1 MKKGL
6 QIIPSYLFLLTIILL
21 YPSSLI
27 FALTDEKDLSKQEVY
42 QKLTKISVPFI
53 ENKGQTDANV
63 AYYAK
68 TLGGTLFVTKEGELV
83 YSLPKLNK
91 AEGKEQR
98 QGTTGGIAIKEK
110 LINAKI
116 KAIKGEKPSETKVS
130 YFTGNDHDQWKNSIS
145 TYDLISFGEVYD
157 GIELKLKAYGKN
169 VEKLFYVNPNAEPS
183 SIAIQIEGAKR
194 LKIDEKTKELIAV
207 TELGEVRF
215 TKPIAYYLEEPEK
228 RIGVSYK
235 VQANIYTFALTDYD
249 KNKTIVI
256 DPLLASTYLGGS
268 ANEYTN
274 NTLAI
279 DSSGNVYVAGNS
291 NSSNFP
297 TTAGAYD
304 TSYGSS
310 YDIFISKFNSGLTS
324 LLASTYLGGSNADYA
339 FALAIDS
346 SGNVYVAGYTL
357 SSNFPTTAG
366 AYDTSF
372 GGGTDAFI
380 SKFNSGLTSLLAS
393 TYLGGNGDDYAYAL
407 KIDSSGNVY
416 VAGSSYSFPTTA
428 GAYDTSPGG
437 NLDAFIS
444 KLNSGLTSLLASTY
458 LGGSGADYAFALAI
472 DSSGNIYVTGQT
484 DSSNFPTTAG
494 AYDTSFGGGYDAFIS
509 KLNSGLTS
517 LLASTYL
524 GGNGNDYAYALAID
538 SSGNVYV
545 AGNSNSS
552 DFPTTAGAYKT
563 SPGGNTDAFI
573 SKFNSGLTSLLA
585 STYLGGSN
593 ADTAYALAIDS
604 SGNVYVAGET
614 ASSNFPTTA
623 GAYKTSYGGGTDAF
637 ISKLNSGLTSLLAS
651 TYLGGSSGDHAYAL
665 AINSSGNIYV
675 AGYTISTNF
684 PTTTGAYATSLSGGS
699 DVFVSKFS
707 DLLGNTLYITKA
719 GTGSGTVTSN
729 PTGINCGADCTEPY
743 NSGTVITLTATA
755 DANSDFVGWSGN
767 ADCSDGQ
774 VTMTGDIT
782 CTATFNI
789 KSFQVT
795 ATASGNGSGSISSS
809 PSGISYSYPTTN
821 TGSANF
827 NYGTNVILTASA
839 AAGSTVTWSTC
850 SGTVSGNGTTTA
862 TCTFSSLNGAK
873 TASATFTLNQFQVT
887 ATASG
892 NGSGSISSSPSGI
905 SYSYPTTNTGSA
917 NFNYGTNVIL
927 TASAAAGSTVT
938 WSTCSGTVSGNGTTT
953 ATCTFSSL
961 NGAKTAS
968 ATFTLNQ
975 FQVTATASGNGS
987 GSISSSPS
995 GISYSYP
1002 TTNTG
1007 SANFNYGT
1015 NVILTASATAGSTVT
1030 WSTCSGTVS
1039 GNGTTTATCTFSSLN
1054 GAKTASAEFTAPPV
1068 ISSFSC
1074 PAEIYKYQEGSCS
1087 VTASVQNGTVGYL
1100 WTLSP
1105 DGNVLDGASEPTMH
1119 MRWTTEGE
1127 KTVTVKVYQVE
1138 DPTNY
1143 VTRSAQVTVNEI
1155 NFTLS
1160 DIVCVGDLSPNTN
1173 YYQGRNISCTATAVA
1188 SYGTPQVKITTA
1200 GVTGNIEGEATVFVF
1215 TTAGTKTIKATAT
1228 IQEIPDYTI
1237 EKQIDIVVLSSLPD
1251 VSISCDKEI
1260 WKYQNGTCVATA
1272 TSPWGNINYNWQI
1285 NPGSII
1291 STSDNT
1297 VTIMSQTAGDSTVT
1311 VTAYLEEK
1319 PEYMKTVNAI
1329 IKIKGINPPTLQ
1341 YTAPVVVTRLQE
1353 VTFTGTGSSES
1364 GPVDLKWILWDDSEV
1379 QGNTLN
1385 ITFSE
1390 LKQYKIKLVG
1400 IIRGHESD
1408 PDATAYKEI
1417 IVNVYPG
1424 LKPTIRMD
1432 GPYSLTKGESAII
1445 TAIVTPPPAPKTD
1458 SSVLPPIIIKW
1469 ELPDGSVV
1477 MDQTS
1482 VEYYFDTIGQATFS
1496 VSAWLEGYD
1505 LPDETAK
1512 ASKTVKVL
1520 DYYFPDFKITSFI
1533 KGNVYAPYFTY
1544 FAATPSKTPIS
1555 GSVFRYDWDF
1565 GDGETYSSTTSK
1577 VAVHTFSE
1585 PGTYT
1590 VTLTVTDKNNEIKTD
1605 SIVVTVLEAPPIN
1618 IDFKFIS
1625 TNKYNRVPY
1634 VVVLRPIITGGN
1646 PQVDRIT
1653 SYEWSVNGVLM
1664 QNSTMYLPLNVTEPG
1679 EYTVG
1684 LRISTKTGKTASG
1697 QYIFTANPNQLPV
1710 CDFIYK
1716 EYSQYKY
1723 TKFIPYC
1730 SDPDG
1735 RIVSYEWD
1743 FGNGV
1748 TANTNNPYIS
1758 YKSNGEYTVKLKVKD
1773 DSGAYVEVSKV
1784 ITVNYGNT
1792 INK

>member
-279 DSSGNVYVAGNS
+279 DSSGNVYVAGYG

-304 TSYGSS
+304 TSFGGT
-310 YDIFISKFNSGLTS
+310 YDVFISKFNSGLTS

-366 AYDTSF
+366 AYDTSY
-372 GGGTDAFI
+372 GGGNDAFI

-393 TYLGGNGDDYAYAL
+393 TYLGSSSDDYAH
-407 KIDSSGNVY
+407 
-416 VAGSSYSFPTTA
+416 
-428 GAYDTSPGG
+428 
-437 NLDAFIS
+437 
-444 KLNSGLTSLLASTY
+444 
-458 LGGSGADYAFALAI
+458 
-472 DSSGNIYVTGQT
+472 
-484 DSSNFPTTAG
+484 
-494 AYDTSFGGGYDAFIS
+494 
-509 KLNSGLTS
+509 
-517 LLASTYL
+517 
-524 GGNGNDYAYALAID
+524 
-538 SSGNVYV
+538 
-545 AGNSNSS
+545 
-552 DFPTTAGAYKT
+552 
-563 SPGGNTDAFI
+563 
-573 SKFNSGLTSLLA
+573 
-585 STYLGGSN
+585 
-593 ADTAYALAIDS
+593 ALAIDS

-623 GAYKTSYGGGTDAF
+623 GAYDTSFGGNGVYDVFISKFNSGLTSLLASTYLGGSNGDYAYALAIDSSGNVYVAGSSNSSDFPTTAGAYKTSYGGNTDAF

-839 AAGSTVTWSTC
+839 A
-850 SGTVSGNGTTTA
+850 
-862 TCTFSSLNGAK
+862 
-873 TASATFTLNQFQVT
+873 
-887 ATASG
+887 
-892 NGSGSISSSPSGI
+892 
-905 SYSYPTTNTGSA
+905 
-917 NFNYGTNVIL
+917 
-927 TASAAAGSTVT
+927 
-938 WSTCSGTVSGNGTTT
+938 
-953 ATCTFSSL
+953 
-961 NGAKTAS
+961 
-968 ATFTLNQ
+968 
-975 FQVTATASGNGS
+975 
-987 GSISSSPS
+987 
-995 GISYSYP
+995 
-1002 TTNTG
+1002 
-1007 SANFNYGT
+1007 
-1015 NVILTASATAGSTVT
+1015 AGSTVT

-1512 ASKTVKVL
+1512 TSKTVKVL

-1577 VAVHTFSE
+1577 VAVHTFLE